1 MLSIP
6 TERTNTTP
14 TERSIRSSL
23 YEKAIGI
30 LIWLAF
36 ATAALVALYFLSF
49 LAGD

>member
-1 MLSIP
+1 MLSIS
-6 TERTNTTP
+6 TERTNVTA
-14 TERSIRSSL
+14 TEQSIRSSL

-36 ATAALVALYFLSF
+36 AAAGMVALYFLSF